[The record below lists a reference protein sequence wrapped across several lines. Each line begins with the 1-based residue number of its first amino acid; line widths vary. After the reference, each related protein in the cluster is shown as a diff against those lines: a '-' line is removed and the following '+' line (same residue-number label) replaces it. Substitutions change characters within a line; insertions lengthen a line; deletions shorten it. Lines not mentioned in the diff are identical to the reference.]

1 MILVLLGTQNNS
13 FYRLLEEIEEN
24 IKDGTITEE
33 IIVQT
38 GFTKYNS
45 ENMKIF
51 DMIPS
56 NEYENYIKE
65 ANLIITHGGAG
76 SIIQSIRLGKKVIA
90 VPRLQ
95 KYGEHVND
103 HQIEIIKAFSNRG
116 YIIGINEVPELKQA
130 LLDVKDFNPNEFKGN
145 TEKMINIIS
154 DFIDKN

>member
-13 FYRLLEEIEEN
+13 FYRLLEEIESN

-33 IIVQT
+33 VIVQT
-38 GFTKYNS
+38 GFTKYKS
-45 ENMKIF
+45 ENMRIF

-56 NEYENYIKE
+56 DKYENYIKE

-116 YIIGINEVPELKQA
+116 YIIGVKNVLELKKS

-145 TEKMINIIS
+145 TENMINIIS
-154 DFIDKN
+154 NFIDKN

>member
-1 MILVLLGTQNNS
+1 MKT
-13 FYRLLEEIEEN
+13 
-24 IKDGTITEE
+24 
-33 IIVQT
+33 
-38 GFTKYNS
+38 

-56 NEYENYIKE
+56 DEYENYIKE
-65 ANLIITHGGAG
+65 ASLIITHGGAG

-116 YIIGINEVPELKQA
+116 YIIGINEVCELKEA
-130 LLDVKDFNPNEFKGN
+130 VLNAEKFNPNEFKGN
-145 TEKMINIIS
+145 SEKMIKVIS

>member
-24 IKDGTITEE
+24 IKDRTITEE

>member
-24 IKDGTITEE
+24 IKDGTIKEDV
-33 IIVQT
+33 IVQT
-38 GFTKYNS
+38 GFTKYKS
-45 ENMKIF
+45 ENIKIF

-56 NEYENYIKE
+56 NEYENYIKK
-65 ANLIITHGGAG
+65 ADLIITHGGAG

-103 HQIEIIKAFSNRG
+103 HQIEIIKAFRDRG
-116 YIIGINEVPELKQA
+116 YIIGIEDIVELKNA
-130 LLDVKDFNPNEFKGN
+130 LVSVKDFKPKEFKGN
-145 TEKMINIIS
+145 IENMISIIS
-154 DFIDKN
+154 DFIEKN

>member
-33 IIVQT
+33 VIVQT
-38 GFTKYNS
+38 GFTKYKS
-45 ENMKIF
+45 ENMKLF

-56 NEYENYIKE
+56 DEYEKYIKE

-103 HQIEIIKAFSNRG
+103 HQIEIIKAFGERG
-116 YIIGINEVPELKQA
+116 YIVGINNVSELKKA
-130 LLDVKDFNPNEFKGN
+130 LEDIKDFNPKEFKGN
-145 TEKMINIIS
+145 TENMINIIS